1 MNYKPTLMLIT
12 CAVFLTACKKSD
24 SNAGSSESKADN
36 APEVAKKEESPVA
49 VKHPLPGDPVAGE
62 AVYKKI
68 CTACHQADGSGMNG
82 MLAAN
87 FVTDKSRLAKSNEEL
102 LASIRNGKT
111 VDGKVMPPQKGIL
124 SEQEMKD
131 ALSYI
136 RKKFGSQ

>member
-1 MNYKPTLMLIT
+1 MKYTSTLILAA
-12 CAVFLTACKKSD
+12 CAVSLTACNDSKSD
-24 SNAGSSESKADN
+24 AESSKN
-36 APEVAKKEESPVA
+36 TPEVATKEASAA

-87 FVTDKSRLAKSNEEL
+87 FVTDKTRLAKSNEEL
-102 LASIRNGKT
+102 LISIRDGRT

-136 RKKFGSQ
+136 RKSFGDQ